1 MTLNN
6 RMKELKQSQ
15 CHADLHLREK
25 ERPDDVLLNDFA
37 LKVNI
42 QSLQLNYLVINILGE
57 IKAKVKG
64 ADVL

>member
-1 MTLNN
+1 
-6 RMKELKQSQ
+6 MKELKQSQ

-42 QSLQLNYLVINILGE
+42 QSLQSNYLVINNIEGN
-57 IKAKVKG
+57 KG
-64 ADVL
+64 KGQRC